1 MEDSFL
7 SSQPGGDHRPHS
19 PLLSQSLEAMAEDL
33 QEVQGDTSEYTPL
46 LSESLEASLP
56 PYVPTSQGGSSTTL
70 TPGATDSSGPDT
82 VHHPWQPKVLPSD
95 AERIQAWTH
104 PPCARCTRQASWN
117 VFRTRFTL
125 CPTSLSGLDCCAHQ
139 VAKPILVWPPEG
151 WALLNPKERLETHLH
166 LVAILEAGWYPN
178 SPDGSAIPST
188 VPSNSLV
195 PPSHRWEEPLSST
208 GLKHSIRVIS
218 AAWNEW
224 LADPAAGRTCLYNLD
239 FQQSCLRATSCPRIW
254 EGSWTPCLKCCSRGS
269 LVPKPGRH
277 GVNLRTNSWLGG
289 GGLILWIPT
298 HTPFNNSCQ
307 GSPACTSGTTRLTT
321 CANGGYLMH
330 SGCQA
335 AWCRGEP
342 LPLWNSPLWSGSQQP
357 GAQGKEQ
364 DAGPC
369 DVGAPH
375 PVEGFVNLL
384 ITSCVMCGSSG
395 SLVNFYE
402 LGCQVW
408 VKRVILLFQF
418 HCVCVSYV
426 NLCRDSVNL
435 VSLIGDE

>member
-1 MEDSFL
+1 MQPAVEPVPPPQATDEDSLDWECEPSFQMGEEPLSCSSPLPSRVASSPVLMLTSVDQLCTPGEASLSGDLPGSPPDVEGMVPMPSPAPSGQVDRNLPEDHQEETPCKSPGNSPQVTSSVVEDSFL

-19 PLLSQSLEAMAEDL
+19 PLLSHSLEAMAEDL

-95 AERIQAWTH
+95 AERIQAWTQ

-125 CPTSLSGLDCCAHQ
+125 CPTSLSGLDYCAHQ

-195 PPSHRWEEPLSST
+195 PPRHR
-208 GLKHSIRVIS
+208 
-218 AAWNEW
+218 
-224 LADPAAGRTCLYNLD
+224 
-239 FQQSCLRATSCPRIW
+239 
-254 EGSWTPCLKCCSRGS
+254 
-269 LVPKPGRH
+269 
-277 GVNLRTNSWLGG
+277 
-289 GGLILWIPT
+289 
-298 HTPFNNSCQ
+298 
-307 GSPACTSGTTRLTT
+307 
-321 CANGGYLMH
+321 
-330 SGCQA
+330 
-335 AWCRGEP
+335 
-342 LPLWNSPLWSGSQQP
+342 
-357 GAQGKEQ
+357 
-364 DAGPC
+364 
-369 DVGAPH
+369 
-375 PVEGFVNLL
+375 
-384 ITSCVMCGSSG
+384 
-395 SLVNFYE
+395 
-402 LGCQVW
+402 
-408 VKRVILLFQF
+408 
-418 HCVCVSYV
+418 
-426 NLCRDSVNL
+426 
-435 VSLIGDE
+435 